1 MHTELQKHVKIGIC
15 ALGIYSD
22 ADKRSLNLNFMDETA
37 NIGEAVSKRS
47 YLNIANILKIA
58 RDYGVDAVHP
68 DYGFLSENFNFISAL
83 ESAEII
89 FIGLLVKGIKN

>member
-1 MHTELQKHVKIGIC
+1 L
-15 ALGIYSD
+15 D
-22 ADKRSLNLNFMDETA
+22 
-37 NIGEAVSKRS
+37 
-47 YLNIANILKIA
+47 LNITNILKIA
-58 RDYGVDAVHP
+58 KDYGVDAVHP